1 MGMLEGYTAFCFT
14 PLQNARSDRKFTAGT
29 QTVFYFSIIEQKERE
44 GEKTKISLLNVV
56 LGMKHFLKVYMGAI
70 LLYGSLAKTLQHE
83 RPEGEGINRSVVM
96 KFPCVCFSQERQ
108 ITLVGLK

>member
-1 MGMLEGYTAFCFT
+1 MQGLTANSQLEHKLYFIF
-14 PLQNARSDRKFTAGT
+14 QSSSRK
-29 QTVFYFSIIEQKERE
+29 KER

>member
-1 MGMLEGYTAFCFT
+1 MQGLTTNSQLEHKLYFIF
-14 PLQNARSDRKFTAGT
+14 QSSSRK
-29 QTVFYFSIIEQKERE
+29 R

-70 LLYGSLAKTLQHE
+70 LLYGSLAKTLEHE
-83 RPEGEGINRSVVM
+83 RSEGEGINRSVVM

-108 ITLVGLK
+108 VNFGRS